1 VSDNLTIGQ
10 ARFVEHMVLG
20 LMRKCC
26 RCEIL
31 NRNSK
36 TRQTCVRCEDL
47 LNAKQGFPETWARAA
62 TIHALVGPKDTK

>member
-1 VSDNLTIGQ
+1 VTDNLTTEG
-10 ARFVEHMVLG
+10 ARFVEHMVLA

-47 LNAKQGFPETWARAA
+47 LDAKKGFPEIWARAA